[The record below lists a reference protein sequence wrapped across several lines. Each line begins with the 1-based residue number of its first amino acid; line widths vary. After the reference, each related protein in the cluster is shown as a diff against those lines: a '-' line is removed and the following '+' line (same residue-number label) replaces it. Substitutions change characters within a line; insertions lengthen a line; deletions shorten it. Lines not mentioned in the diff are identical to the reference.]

1 MAITYDFQ
9 IVASNIPGVSQVV
22 PQNEDAF
29 CYLVD
34 ETEYTIFSDGSTAL
48 FADRIGDFISD
59 AVLPIA
65 MLYAVSVLDG
75 HAADIVA

>member
-9 IVASNIPGVSQVV
+9 IVANIPGLSQVV
-22 PQNEDAF
+22 PQTIAF

-48 FADRIGDFISD
+48 FQDRIGDFISD
-59 AVLPIA
+59 A
-65 MLYAVSVLDG
+65 G
-75 HAADIVA
+75 HAHMCCNIA

>member
-9 IVASNIPGVSQVV
+9 IVATNIAGVSQVV

-34 ETEYTIFSDGSTAL
+34 EADMQVLTDGSAVL
-48 FADRIGDFISD
+48 FDDRVGDFISD
-59 AVLPIA
+59 A
-65 MLYAVSVLDG
+65 G
-75 HAADIVA
+75 HAHMCCELV

>member
-34 ETEYTIFSDGSTAL
+34 EADMQVLKDGSAVL
-48 FADRIGDFISD
+48 FDDRVGDFISD
-59 AVLPIA
+59 A
-65 MLYAVSVLDG
+65 G
-75 HAADIVA
+75 HAHMCCNIA

>member
-9 IVASNIPGVSQVV
+9 IVASNIPGLTQVV

-34 ETEYTIFSDGSTAL
+34 EAEMQVLTDGSAVL
-48 FADRIGDFISD
+48 FDDRVGDFISD
-59 AVLPIA
+59 A
-65 MLYAVSVLDG
+65 G
-75 HAADIVA
+75 HAHMCCELV

>member
-9 IVASNIPGVSQVV
+9 IVASNIPGLKKVV

-34 ETEYTIFSDGSTAL
+34 EANMQTLKDGSAVL
-48 FADRIGDFISD
+48 FNDRVGDFISD
-59 AVLPIA
+59 A
-65 MLYAVSVLDG
+65 G
-75 HAADIVA
+75 HAHMCCELV

>member
-9 IVASNIPGVSQVV
+9 IVASNIPGVAQVV

-34 ETEYTIFSDGSTAL
+34 ETDYTIFSDGSTAL
-48 FADRIGDFISD
+48 FTDRVGDLFPMQVMHTCAAISFELITFP
-59 AVLPIA
+59 A
-65 MLYAVSVLDG
+65 
-75 HAADIVA
+75 

>member
-9 IVASNIPGVSQVV
+9 IVASNIPGVAQVV

-34 ETEYTIFSDGSTAL
+34 ETDYTIFSDGSTAL
-48 FADRIGDFISD
+48 FTDRVGDFISD
-59 AVLPIA
+59 A
-65 MLYAVSVLDG
+65 G
-75 HAADIVA
+75 HAHMCCNIA

>member
-9 IVASNIPGVSQVV
+9 IVASNIPGVAQVV

-34 ETEYTIFSDGSTAL
+34 EADMQVLTDGSAVL
-48 FADRIGDFISD
+48 FDDRVGDFISD
-59 AVLPIA
+59 A
-65 MLYAVSVLDG
+65 G
-75 HAADIVA
+75 HAHMCCELV